1 MSKYQKLWE
10 YVQNYGVERNVDNL
24 TLTFCNVERIAQV
37 PIDHSFLQYKK
48 ELLSYGWQVGKISL
62 KAQNVTFHK
71 IA

>member
-10 YVQNYGVERNVDNL
+10 YVQNYGVEHNVDML
-24 TLTFCNVERIAQV
+24 TLTFCDVEQIAQV